1 MVDAM
6 VGCRSVVGG
15 RRSGVT
21 GDLFWREESTWEMAG
36 DGSLPRSREWV
47 ILSHVGSLSK
57 FALQF
62 ILSRVLAG
70 TLGGAFGFGG
80 RPRRSGRT
88 LLSTQPLSLS
98 TMD

>member
-21 GDLFWREESTWEMAG
+21 GDLFWREESTGETARF
-36 DGSLPRSREWV
+36 LAF
-47 ILSHVGSLSK
+47 K
-57 FALQF
+57 F

>member
-1 MVDAM
+1 MVDRWWM
-6 VGCRSVVGG
+6 PWSVVGRSSAVGG
-15 RRSGVT
+15 RGCRVT
-21 GDLFWREESTWEMAG
+21 GDLFWREESTGETARF
-36 DGSLPRSREWV
+36 LAF
-47 ILSHVGSLSK
+47 K
-57 FALQF
+57 F